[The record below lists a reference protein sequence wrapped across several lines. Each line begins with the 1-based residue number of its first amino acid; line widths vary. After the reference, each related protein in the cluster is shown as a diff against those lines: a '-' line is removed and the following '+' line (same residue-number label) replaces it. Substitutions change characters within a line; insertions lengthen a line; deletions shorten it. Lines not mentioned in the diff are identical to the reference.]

1 MRTNLKLFS
10 IKQSLLTS
18 IDLKVTSAHDNF
30 ISTSM
35 KKANLFKFLGL
46 LIAMIFVSFLGYSQK
61 VMVIY
66 APDNTTGN
74 VRISG
79 LVNRLTALNVFS
91 QVTGQEINGPNQVT
105 LAQLNQYDAVMVM
118 TDGGYS
124 ASWGLDATL
133 RDYVNAG
140 GGVAV
145 FMFANA
151 SIPLGSNWPYA
162 VLSPA
167 GQSFAGTSISQVD
180 LPNHPTLKYPF
191 VINTSTWNIG
201 STYSSTATT
210 LTSGSYSIFKF
221 TGPRPGLQA
230 KEGVGTSGNGRVI
243 DFAIWPDFNNNLEGD
258 RLIANVLIWLMG
270 QINVVEN
277 GNCITSNQFTFSFV
291 DNISTNPVVSY
302 SWNFGDNTTSTLSNP
317 VKSYTAAGVYN
328 VTVTVTRQDNT
339 TQSFGTVVTVYA
351 LPTVANAGNDVTV
364 ATGTTST
371 TLTGNVPTAGTA
383 AWSKVTG
390 PGTQTI
396 TNSGA
401 TGSVSS
407 LQTGSYVFNYTIS
420 NGGCPSSTDQ
430 MTLNV
435 GTPSNANPTIT
446 TPSNVSSLCS
456 GATTSAVSFTVADAE
471 TAAGSLVVSATSSNQ
486 TLIPN
491 ANLTVTQPNSSG
503 VAQITATAASGQTGT
518 ATITLTVT
526 DGGAA
531 TATTT
536 FTVTVNAA
544 ESVTI
549 GNSLCSSNTLQW
561 MSLNS
566 ITPTTATG
574 SGQNGIGVTITQSGG
589 GMQQTSGMYQ
599 PGDFPGQYNIPGAG
613 VPTIANYNA
622 GNFQACFSQPVTNPV
637 VAFSSIGN
645 PSTPVTVTVSQPYS
659 IVWSGTGT
667 TWTSNTQFTG
677 AEGDNIIRIDGT
689 VTCVNF
695 NYAQA
700 ETYCNIAF
708 GFENQNCF
716 GPTICA
722 GQSVTLT
729 ASGASAY
736 SWTPTTG
743 LSATNTASVVASPTT
758 TTTYTV
764 TNPNNSCT
772 QPVSVTV
779 TVNPVPNVTAVTSQS
794 VCAGSAT
801 TAINF
806 AGSVSGA
813 TYAWTNSNT
822 AIGLAASGTGNIA
835 SFTAT
840 NTTASNIAGTIT
852 VTPSAGGCTGT
863 AATATI
869 GVKAVPTVVVP
880 GNQVY
885 AAGSTVPAQTFTGN
899 ISNAVYNWTNNNTA
913 TGIPALGNGNI
924 NSFTATN
931 NTAAPITSTITVT
944 PTNQFTYTVYRTHN
958 GNGNT
963 SQYPDYVL
971 NAAGFDNMLNLA
983 NSNTTVWSNGTSSN
997 LTTLLNWTGYTTLN
1011 AAGISTPGGDY
1022 FAIKTQGTFTA
1033 AESGVYTFELQGDDA
1048 VDLFLDGNP
1057 AVTHYGGH
1065 GMTSNTGTI
1074 TLVAGQT
1081 YSLVTRHQ
1089 EYGGGEG
1096 FILRWKRPS
1105 QSSFSMQADELAGC
1119 SGTAQTFTITVD
1131 PTPNVNDPANVT
1143 ACEGTAVTVDFT
1155 GTTSNTNYN
1164 WTNDNTS
1171 IGLAA
1176 SGTNDITF
1184 TPTNATNVAQTANLT
1199 VTPQAYVTQGYVW
1212 GQVSENGTL
1221 TLNAPAGKVFTTV
1234 DFASYGVPT
1243 GTIGNWSIGSCH
1255 ATTSNSVV
1263 SAASIGQ
1270 STMSIVANNA
1280 TFGNPCGT
1288 TAKTLAVKLGYG
1300 VSVTGTAQTFTITVN
1315 PNAQIANSSQTICT
1329 GTAFTF
1335 APANSDVVP
1344 ANTSYTWTVAANNN
1358 VTGET
1363 AQSTASASFS
1373 QTLTNTTLLNQNVVY
1388 TVTPVSGTGSCV
1400 GASFT
1405 NTVTVTPLPTSITA
1419 AGSTTFCQGGS
1430 VSLLAPVA
1438 PLNMSYT
1445 YQWNLNGTAITGATS
1460 STYIAN
1466 AAGSYT
1472 VTITNNN
1479 GCTATSSAV
1488 VVTVNALPTVNAIT
1502 GTSTLCVGATSALAS
1517 TTTGGTWSTSNN
1529 AIATVNAS
1537 GVVNAISAGTA
1548 TITYSVTNS
1557 NGCTNTATQV
1567 VTINALPTVAAITG
1581 ANSVCAGS
1589 TIQLE
1594 SATAN
1599 GVWSSGN
1606 TAVATIGTNGVVTGV
1621 SAGVSTI
1628 SYTVTNSNGC
1638 VTSVTADVNVNAV
1651 PNSAVVPSGATT
1663 FCQGGSVVLTA
1674 SAGTSYQWSNGAQ
1687 TQAITVT
1694 SGGSYYVNVTNAAGC
1709 SVISASQVVTV
1720 NPLPTVAAIAG
1731 SNNVCVGST
1740 VNLTNATT
1748 GGVWSSSNT
1757 AVATISSLGIVTGV
1771 TSGTSTITYTV
1782 TSTAGCTSTA
1792 SFLLNVNALPTISS
1806 ITGLNSVC
1814 LGSTVTL
1821 SNGTSNGTWSSS
1833 NVGIATIAANGVVT
1847 GVGVGNAIITYTI
1860 TNSFGCV
1867 NSISTNMT
1875 VNALPTP
1882 VINPNG
1888 PLSFCQGGTVTLT
1901 ATGGVSYLWSTGAT
1915 TNSIIADTSGDYS
1928 VTVTNPNGC
1937 IATTS
1942 PTSVVVWDLPIAAI
1956 SSTGSSICLGSTA
1969 TLTAT
1974 GGVNYAW
1981 SNGSNNANTTVNSS
1995 NTYTV
2000 TVTDINGCTNTASEQ
2015 VTVNPI
2021 PVPVISANGPVTFCS
2036 GSSVTLNAS
2045 GANSFVWSDGTLGS
2059 TLNVTQSGTYYV
2071 QGTSNAGCTGTSNVI
2086 QIVVNP
2092 SPVVAAITGAN
2103 SLCEGTAIT
2112 LSTATNGGVW
2122 STSNSFIATVNN
2134 NGVVTGINA
2143 GTTVISYTV
2152 SNGSCN
2158 TTVSALV
2165 TVLNTP
2171 ATPTI
2176 TAGGPTSV
2184 CPGETVNLFASNA
2197 PNYQWNSGQLTNNIL
2212 VTLSGSYTVSVIG
2225 SNGCTATSLPV
2236 VVSISDNINPTIT
2249 APLNVNVSP
2258 NLGCEAIGVAL
2269 GTPITSDNCSVAS
2282 VTNDAPAIYPIG
2294 TTTVTWTVTDAS
2306 GNSATAIQLV
2316 NVVDQTAPQAQA
2328 QLDVIVSTTQNCEAT
2343 NVVLAEPIATDNCTE
2358 NLTIVNN
2365 APAVFPIGT
2374 TVVTWTITDA
2384 AGNFTTVNQNV
2395 IVEDK
2400 TAPNVIL
2407 QNTAILLN
2415 TDGSATLSFEQVD
2428 NGSYDNCTISDIVL
2442 SQAQFDCS
2450 NVGNN
2455 VITVTITDA
2464 NGNSSSAEVT
2474 VLVIASEACGEDQW
2488 NGPDVPE
2495 AFTPNGNSINDTWVI
2510 PGLEGYNTKQL
2521 AVYSRYGTMVYYS
2534 GEYQNDWDG
2543 TLMGNGVPVPDATYY
2558 YTLKLDGGK
2567 QMSGYVYINRV
2578 KQ

>member
-1 MRTNLKLFS
+1 MFANSIKNWILGVTAVAVLLLSSASKSIAQSATNVTVGGSTSVNSIQNATATVVDPDLIVTSNGEITNFRVIITGSYTAGDALSYTGTLPSGVTVSNPVFNTTTKSILFS
-10 IKQSLLTS
+10 GTTTSANWQTLLRTVRITTSTAVCFPESRQVTFVAGGALYNPLNDHYYTVSSGNQTWPVSRVNAENSSLFGLQGYLATITSSAENSFISVLIGTNTWLGASDDYQYINQAVGYTLYANQSASEGKFYWVTGPEKGTQMTSQNGNTGWLTS
-18 IDLKVTSAHDNF
+18 TYNNWASGEPNNSGPEHVLHIYASAFNWNDWPETQNTIAVYEYGGMPNDLLSSTIKFTRNIYVNGAPTSGISGGGTSVCAGVGTTTLTINNFTGTVIRWESSLDNF
-30 ISTSM
+30 ISGQNITTINNTSSTLTVNNPLQTTYYR
-35 KKANLFKFLGL
+35 AIVNVGSCTSQATSPVAINVNSTSTGNLNSENSTICTGGSAVINLFGSNGSVLNWESSPTPTGSWTN
-46 LIAMIFVSFLGYSQK
+46 IS
-61 VMVIY
+61 
-66 APDNTTGN
+66 NTT
-74 VRISG
+74 
-79 LVNRLTALNVFS
+79 
-91 QVTGQEINGPNQVT
+91 
-105 LAQLNQYDAVMVM
+105 
-118 TDGGYS
+118 
-124 ASWGLDATL
+124 
-133 RDYVNAG
+133 
-140 GGVAV
+140 
-145 FMFANA
+145 
-151 SIPLGSNWPYA
+151 
-162 VLSPA
+162 
-167 GQSFAGTSISQVD
+167 
-180 LPNHPTLKYPF
+180 
-191 VINTSTWNIG
+191 
-201 STYSSTATT
+201 TT
-210 LTSGSYSIFKF
+210 LTQILNSPGTIYFRAQVQSSCGSAAYTSAYPITVNSG
-221 TGPRPGLQA
+221 TPP
-230 KEGVGTSGNGRVI
+230 VGGSVNNVSALCGASVSGTLTLSGN
-243 DFAIWPDFNNNLEGD
+243 
-258 RLIANVLIWLMG
+258 
-270 QINVVEN
+270 
-277 GNCITSNQFTFSFV
+277 
-291 DNISTNPVVSY
+291 
-302 SWNFGDNTTSTLSNP
+302 
-317 VKSYTAAGVYN
+317 
-328 VTVTVTRQDNT
+328 
-339 TQSFGTVVTVYA
+339 
-351 LPTVANAGNDVTV
+351 
-364 ATGTTST
+364 
-371 TLTGNVPTAGTA
+371 
-383 AWSKVTG
+383 
-390 PGTQTI
+390 
-396 TNSGA
+396 
-401 TGSVSS
+401 TGSVTKWQSS
-407 LQTGSYVFNYTIS
+407 TDGVVWSDLSANTTTTQAYSSITSQRYYRALITSGSCGTAYS
-420 NGGCPSSTDQ
+420 NGG
-430 MTLNV
+430 
-435 GTPSNANPTIT
+435 
-446 TPSNVSSLCS
+446 
-456 GATTSAVSFTVADAE
+456 
-471 TAAGSLVVSATSSNQ
+471 
-486 TLIPN
+486 
-491 ANLTVTQPNSSG
+491 
-503 VAQITATAASGQTGT
+503 QITFNP
-518 ATITLTVT
+518 V
-526 DGGAA
+526 
-531 TATTT
+531 
-536 FTVTVNAA
+536 
-544 ESVTI
+544 ESITI
-549 GNSLCSSNTLQW
+549 GNSLCSSNNLQW
-561 MSLNS
+561 MTMNN
-566 ITPTTATG
+566 ITSTTATG
-574 SGQNGIGVTITQSGG
+574 SGQNGITVTVTQSGG
-589 GMQQTSGMYQ
+589 GMQTNNGMYQ
-599 PGDFPGQYNIPGAG
+599 PQEFPSQYNIPGAG
-613 VPTIANYNA
+613 SPTIQNNNA
-622 GNFQACFSQPVTNPV
+622 GNFQACFSQAVTSPV

-645 PSTPVTVTVSQPYS
+645 PGTAVTVTVSQPYS
-659 IVWSGTGT
+659 QVWSGTGT
-667 TWTSNTQFTG
+667 NWVSNTQFIGT
-677 AEGDNIIRIDGT
+677 EGDNIIRIDGT

-695 NYAQA
+695 NYSTS
-700 ETYCNIAF
+700 ETYCTVAF
-708 GFENQNCF
+708 GFENQNCYT
-716 GPTICA
+716 PTLCS

-729 ASGASAY
+729 ASGASSYAW
-736 SWTPTTG
+736 SPATGLNTTTG
-743 LSATNTASVVASPTT
+743 ATVIANPTT

-764 TNPNNSCT
+764 TDPSDACIAPRT
-772 QPVSVTV
+772 ITV
-779 TVNPVPNVTAVTSQS
+779 VVNPIPVATVPSNLVEVTGSIIPSQS
-794 VCAGSAT
+794 FTSTISGST
-801 TAINF
+801 F
-806 AGSVSGA
+806 AWS
-813 TYAWTNSNT
+813 NST
-822 AIGLAASGTGNIA
+822 PSIGLNASGTGSTPA
-835 SFTAT
+835 FTAVNNSSAT
-840 NTTASNIAGTIT
+840 VISTIS
-852 VTPSAGGCTGT
+852 V
-863 AATATI
+863 
-869 GVKAVPTVVVP
+869 VPTAP
-880 GNQVY
+880 
-885 AAGSTVPAQTFTGN
+885 
-899 ISNAVYNWTNNNTA
+899 NT
-913 TGIPALGNGNI
+913 
-924 NSFTATN
+924 
-931 NTAAPITSTITVT
+931 
-944 PTNQFTYTVYRTHN
+944 
-958 GNGNT
+958 
-963 SQYPDYVL
+963 
-971 NAAGFDNMLNLA
+971 
-983 NSNTTVWSNGTSSN
+983 
-997 LTTLLNWTGYTTLN
+997 
-1011 AAGISTPGGDY
+1011 
-1022 FAIKTQGTFTA
+1022 
-1033 AESGVYTFELQGDDA
+1033 
-1048 VDLFLDGNP
+1048 
-1057 AVTHYGGH
+1057 
-1065 GMTSNTGTI
+1065 
-1074 TLVAGQT
+1074 
-1081 YSLVTRHQ
+1081 
-1089 EYGGGEG
+1089 
-1096 FILRWKRPS
+1096 
-1105 QSSFSMQADELAGC
+1105 C

-1300 VSVTGTAQTFTITVN
+1300 VSVTGTSQTFTITVN

-1363 AQSTASASFS
+1363 AQSTATASFS

-1388 TVTPVSGTGSCV
+1388 TVTPVSGTGACV
-1400 GASFT
+1400 GSSFT

-1460 STYIAN
+1460 STHIAN

-1488 VVTVNALPTVNAIT
+1488 VITVNALPTVNAIT
-1502 GTSTLCVGATSALAS
+1502 GTSALCVGATSALAS

-1537 GVVNAISAGTA
+1537 GVVTAISAGTA

-1594 SATAN
+1594 SATVN

-1606 TAVATIGTNGVVTGV
+1606 TAVATVGTNGVVTGV

-1720 NPLPTVAAIAG
+1720 NPLPAVAAIAG

-1782 TSTAGCTSTA
+1782 TSTAGCTSSS
-1792 SFLLNVNALPTISS
+1792 SFLLNVNALPTISP

-1814 LGSTVTL
+1814 LGNTVTL

-1847 GVGVGNAIITYTI
+1847 GVGVGNAIITYTV

-1882 VINPNG
+1882 LINANG
-1888 PLSFCQGGTVTLT
+1888 PLSFCQGGMVTLT
-1901 ATGGVSYLWSTGAT
+1901 ASGGVSYLWSTGAN
-1915 TNSIIADTSGDYS
+1915 TNSIIADTTGDYS
-1928 VTVTNPNGC
+1928 VTVTNSNGC
-1937 IATTS
+1937 ISTTS
-1942 PTSVVVWDLPIAAI
+1942 PTSVIVWDLPIAAI

-1974 GGVNYAW
+1974 GGVNYTW

-2000 TVTDINGCTNTASEQ
+2000 TVTDVNGCTNTASEQ

-2036 GSSVTLNAS
+2036 GSSVTLNAT

-2184 CPGETVNLFASNA
+2184 CPGETVSLFASNA

-2306 GNSATAIQLV
+2306 GNSATATQLV
-2316 NVVDQTAPQAQA
+2316 NVVDQTVPQAQA

-2384 AGNFTTVNQNV
+2384 SGNFTTVYQNV

-2400 TAPNVIL
+2400 TAPVVTL

-2415 TDGSATLSFEQVD
+2415 ADGTATLSFEQVD
-2428 NGSYDNCTISDIVL
+2428 NGSYDNCTISEVVL
-2442 SQAQFDCS
+2442 SQSQFDCA

-2455 VITVTITDA
+2455 FVTVTITDA
-2464 NGNSSSAEVT
+2464 NGNTSSAEVT
-2474 VLVIASEACGEDQW
+2474 VLVIASEACGDDQW
-2488 NGPDVPE
+2488 NGPNVPE

-2521 AVYSRYGTMVYYS
+2521 AVYSRYGTLVYYS
-2534 GEYQNDWDG
+2534 AEYQNDWDG
-2543 TLMGNGVPVPDATYY
+2543 TFMGNGVAVPDATYY
-2558 YTLKLDGGK
+2558 YILNLDGGK

>member
-1 MRTNLKLFS
+1 
-10 IKQSLLTS
+10 
-18 IDLKVTSAHDNF
+18 
-30 ISTSM
+30 
-35 KKANLFKFLGL
+35 
-46 LIAMIFVSFLGYSQK
+46 
-61 VMVIY
+61 
-66 APDNTTGN
+66 
-74 VRISG
+74 
-79 LVNRLTALNVFS
+79 
-91 QVTGQEINGPNQVT
+91 
-105 LAQLNQYDAVMVM
+105 
-118 TDGGYS
+118 
-124 ASWGLDATL
+124 
-133 RDYVNAG
+133 
-140 GGVAV
+140 
-145 FMFANA
+145 MFANKLSNTMVKTVA
-151 SIPLGSNWPYA
+151 SLVALVAFSFS
-162 VLSPA
+162 VLA
-167 GQSFAGTSISQVD
+167 QSS
-180 LPNHPTLKYPF
+180 TLYDF
-191 VINTSTWNIG
+191 NTSGQLPQYFNQGGSASNITQATSGGVGGSGCITITQVSTNEVFASKAGYALGPVG
-201 STYSSTATT
+201 STYTFTSNIKSVWNSGYSGLGFTTASPTPHAGMYASPATALGISVHGGGFIFHNNTT
-210 LTSGSYSIFKF
+210 HYSGSWNN
-221 TGPRPGLQA
+221 
-230 KEGVGTSGNGRVI
+230 TS
-243 DFAIWPDFNNNLEGD
+243 
-258 RLIANVLIWLMG
+258 
-270 QINVVEN
+270 
-277 GNCITSNQFTFSFV
+277 FS
-291 DNISTNPVVSY
+291 
-302 SWNFGDNTTSTLSNP
+302 G
-317 VKSYTAAGVYN
+317 
-328 VTVTVTRQDNT
+328 
-339 TQSFGTVVTVYA
+339 GTVVTAASINDLLNNGSSESWYKVVFKVTRTATSTFNMRVEIWPITAAGNLISPSAASAIMEVNNVTNTIVSSAPLLYSYFAFGGQRVSHFDNFSIDLVGSSVIQAGAPVVLTTSSSLSGAVATVNGNVTSENGSPVTERGFVYA
-351 LPTVANAGNDVTV
+351 TTQDPTTANNKVIVGSG
-364 ATGTTST
+364 TGTFSGVTPSLASGTYYFRAYAINNTGTSY
-371 TLTGNVPTAGTA
+371 GAQE
-383 AWSKVTG
+383 
-390 PGTQTI
+390 TQTI
-396 TNSGA
+396 ACNGD
-401 TGSVSS
+401 
-407 LQTGSYVFNYTIS
+407 NITIS
-420 NGGCPSSTDQ
+420 
-430 MTLNV
+430 
-435 GTPSNANPTIT
+435 
-446 TPSNVSSLCS
+446 
-456 GATTSAVSFTVADAE
+456 
-471 TAAGSLVVSATSSNQ
+471 
-486 TLIPN
+486 
-491 ANLTVTQPNSSG
+491 
-503 VAQITATAASGQTGT
+503 
-518 ATITLTVT
+518 
-526 DGGAA
+526 
-531 TATTT
+531 
-536 FTVTVNAA
+536 
-544 ESVTI
+544 
-549 GNSLCSSNTLQW
+549 NSLCSSNTLQW

-599 PGDFPGQYNIPGAG
+599 PGDFPAQYNIPGAG

-645 PSTPVTVTVSQPYS
+645 PNTPVTVTVSQPYS

-700 ETYCNIAF
+700 EIYCNIAF

-743 LSATNTASVVASPTT
+743 LSATNTASVVASPPT

-764 TNPNNSCT
+764 TNPNNPCT

-779 TVNPVPNVTAVTSQS
+779 TVNPVPTVTAVTSQS

-806 AGSVSGA
+806 TGSVTGA

-869 GVKAVPTVVVP
+869 GVKALPTVVVP

-913 TGIPALGNGNI
+913 TGLPALGNGNI

-997 LTTLLNWTGYTTLN
+997 LTTLLDWTGYTTLN

-1089 EYGGGEG
+1089 EYAGGEG
-1096 FILRWKRPS
+1096 FILRWQRPS
-1105 QSSFSMQADELAGC
+1105 QSSPSMQADELAGC

-1363 AQSTASASFS
+1363 AQSTATASFS

-1388 TVTPVSGTGSCV
+1388 TVTPVSGTGACV
-1400 GASFT
+1400 GSSFT

-1460 STYIAN
+1460 STHIAN

-1488 VVTVNALPTVNAIT
+1488 VITVNALPTVNAIT
-1502 GTSTLCVGATSALAS
+1502 GTSALCVGATSALAS

-1537 GVVNAISAGTA
+1537 GVVTAISAGTA

-1557 NGCTNTATQV
+1557 NGCTNTSTQV

-1594 SATAN
+1594 SATVN

-1606 TAVATIGTNGVVTGV
+1606 TAVATVGTNGVVTGV

-1628 SYTVTNSNGC
+1628 SYTVTNLNGC
-1638 VTSVTADVNVNAV
+1638 VASVTADVNVNAV

-1782 TSTAGCTSTA
+1782 TSTAGCTSSS
-1792 SFLLNVNALPTISS
+1792 SFLLNVNALPTNTP
-1806 ITGLNSVC
+1806 ITGVNSLCVGTTS
-1814 LGSTVTL
+1814 LL
-1821 SNGTSNGTWSSS
+1821 SNFTAGGSWSSS
-1833 NVGIATIAANGVVT
+1833 NVGILSIAQNGVIT
-1847 GVGVGNAIITYTI
+1847 GISAGTATITYTV
-1860 TNSFGCV
+1860 TSAAGCTTSV
-1867 NSISTNMT
+1867 TKQVV
-1875 VNALPTP
+1875 VNALPVVT
-1882 VINPNG
+1882 VTANG
-1888 PLSFCQGGTVTLT
+1888 PLTFCQGGSVTLT
-1901 ATGGVSYLWSTGAT
+1901 AAGGTSYAWSNGANTASLVVS
-1915 TNSIIADTSGDYS
+1915 TSGNYT
-1928 VTVTNPNGC
+1928 VTVTNANGC
-1937 IATTS
+1937 FATS
-1942 PTSVVVWDLPIAAI
+1942 APSVVNVLTLPVSVIT
-1956 SSTGSSICLGSTA
+1956 STGSNICLGSTT
-1969 TLTAT
+1969 TLTAS
-1974 GGVNYAW
+1974 GGVSYAW
-1981 SNGSNNANTTVNSS
+1981 SNGANTASTTVNNS

-2000 TVTDINGCTNTASEQ
+2000 TVTGVNGCTNTASNV
-2015 VTVNPI
+2015 VTVNPN
-2021 PVPVISANGPVTFCS
+2021 PVVVATANGPVTFCS
-2036 GSSVTLNAS
+2036 GSSVTLTAT
-2045 GANSFVWSDGTLGS
+2045 GADDYVWSNGTLGS
-2059 TLNVTQSGTYYV
+2059 TLVVTQSGTYYA
-2071 QGTSNAGCTGTSNVI
+2071 QGTTNAGCTTNSNVI
-2086 QIVVNP
+2086 TVTVNP
-2092 SPVVAAITGAN
+2092 SPVVSALTGSN
-2103 SLCEGTAIT
+2103 SVCEGSTIT

-2122 STSNSFIATVNN
+2122 STSSAFIATVNN
-2134 NGVVTGINA
+2134 NGIVTGLNA
-2143 GTTVISYTV
+2143 GTAVISYTL
-2152 SNGSCN
+2152 SNGACN
-2158 TTVSALV
+2158 TTVSASV
-2165 TVLNTP
+2165 NVLS
-2171 ATPTI
+2171 TPTTPII

-2225 SNGCTATSLPV
+2225 SNGCTASSLPV
-2236 VVSISDNINPTIT
+2236 VVSIADNINPTIT

-2306 GNSATAIQLV
+2306 GNTSTATQLV

-2343 NVVLAEPIATDNCTE
+2343 DVVLAEPVATDNCTE

-2365 APAVFPIGT
+2365 APVVFPIGT

-2384 AGNFTTVNQNV
+2384 AGNFSTVNQNV
-2395 IVEDK
+2395 IVEDN
-2400 TAPNVIL
+2400 TAPVVAL

-2415 TDGSATLSFEQVD
+2415 ADGTATLSFEQVD
-2428 NGSYDNCTISDIVL
+2428 NGSYDNCTISSVEL
-2442 SQAQFDCS
+2442 SPASFDCS
-2450 NVGNN
+2450 QVGNN
-2455 VITVTITDA
+2455 TVTVTITDA
-2464 NGNSSSAEVT
+2464 NGNISTGEVN
-2474 VLVIASEACGEDQW
+2474 VLVIASDACGADSW

-2510 PGLEGYNTKQL
+2510 AALEGYNTKQL
-2521 AVYSRYGTMVYYS
+2521 SVYSRYGTLVYYS
-2534 GEYQNDWDG
+2534 AAYQNDWDG
-2543 TLMGNGVPVPDATYY
+2543 TFMGNGVAVPDATYY
-2558 YTLKLDGGK
+2558 YILNLDGGK